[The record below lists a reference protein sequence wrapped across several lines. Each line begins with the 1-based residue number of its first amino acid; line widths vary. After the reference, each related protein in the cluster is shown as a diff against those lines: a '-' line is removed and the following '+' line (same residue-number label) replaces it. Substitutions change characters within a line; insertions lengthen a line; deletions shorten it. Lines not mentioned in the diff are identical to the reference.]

1 MLPEKIVTTGGDF
14 SSISQNRSTMPGLPH
29 TNYSTRVIRGN
40 YFPHLDGI
48 RALAVLP
55 VVLFHILPG
64 LSPGGFVGV
73 DVFFVISGYLITGGI
88 LRDLANDRFSLR
100 DFYHRRMR
108 RILPAYFVL
117 VAGVF
122 AAGIILYYAT
132 PLKFLG
138 DSVAASALFLANF
151 YFWMLGGD
159 YFTPAL
165 HSQALLNLWSLSV
178 EEQFYLF
185 IPLLCAGVWKFSRR
199 GLAPVLL
206 LLALL
211 SLVSAIHAVLIGKQ
225 SNAFFMLQFR
235 AWELLAGALLAW
247 IPLLAC
253 RPWNPCPRSL
263 EAAVTA
269 SVTLDKAAPGRSPK
283 TVPALLATVGLLL
296 VLLPCVAYSTQTPF
310 PGAAALPPVVGALLL
325 IHYGP
330 TGWVSALLTWPPL
343 VQIGRISY
351 SLYLWH
357 WPVIVF
363 WRYATF
369 DQLLGYDYVGMFL
382 LSLLLAFLSW
392 RFVELPFRSSD
403 FWTRRRTFAFASA
416 GITLLVALGTVCVAA
431 QGWPASFHPAAN
443 AISCNDPRRPFV
455 AAASRLVLRHAGVSL
470 GDAWDSLD
478 IAERSQALALVAA
491 KAAPTSVAPNSPAV
505 FVMGDSHAS
514 VFLDGFKVVLDQHGL
529 AAQCA
534 GHTATIMFNLE
545 SQVCQDALRKL
556 QQFPAINKILLLQDW
571 TYHLHQSPT
580 PEVLYQQLEQF
591 AIHARSLHKTLYIAT
606 DNPIRDFSPVDLAAR
621 MLIIT
626 PRHPEATWAGR
637 QSFSDYNRMQGTI
650 NLRLAE
656 LCRNTGAILLPLH
669 QALVKDG
676 FFPAFADQHGRL
688 IPLYQDESHLSF
700 YGSQVAAEFVFSRL
714 FPTNDLTP
722 LPSAALPLA
731 TP

>member
-1 MLPEKIVTTGGDF
+1 
-14 SSISQNRSTMPGLPH
+14 MPGPPH
-29 TNYSTRVIRGN
+29 SNYSTRVIRGD

-100 DFYHRRMR
+100 GFYHRRMR

-122 AAGIILYYAT
+122 AAGFILYYAT

-159 YFTPAL
+159 YFAPQL

-185 IPLLCAGVWKFSRR
+185 IPLLCAGIWKFSRR
-199 GLAPVLL
+199 RLAPVLA
-206 LLALL
+206 LLAVL
-211 SLVSAIHAVLIGKQ
+211 SLVGAIRAVLIGKP
-225 SNAFFMLQFR
+225 SNAFFLLHFR

-247 IPLLAC
+247 LPRVASMS
-253 RPWNPCPRSL
+253 RNHCPHAP
-263 EAAVTA
+263 AAVTA
-269 SVTLDKAAPGRSPK
+269 AKA
-283 TVPALLATVGLLL
+283 VPARPPKLVAALPAAVGLLL
-296 VLLPCVAYSTQTPF
+296 VLLPCITYSAQTPF
-310 PGAAALPPVVGALLL
+310 PGAAALPPVLGAVLL

-330 TGWVSALLTWPPL
+330 TGWASRLLTWPLL
-343 VQIGRISY
+343 VQTGRMSY

-357 WPVIVF
+357 WPVVVF

-369 DQLLGYDYVGMFL
+369 DQLLGYDYVAMFL

-392 RFVELPFRSSD
+392 KFVELPFRSSG

-416 GITLLVALGTVCVAA
+416 GITLLVALGTACVAA
-431 QGWPASFHPAAN
+431 QGWPASLHPAAN
-443 AISCNDPRRPFV
+443 AMTCDDPRRPFV
-455 AAASRLVLRHAGVSL
+455 AAASRLVLRHAGISL

-478 IAERSQALALVAA
+478 IAERRQAFALAAT
-491 KAAPTSVAPNSPAV
+491 KAAPTSVAPPPPAV

-514 VFLDGFKVVLDQHGL
+514 VFLDGFDVVLGQHGL

-534 GHTATIMFNLE
+534 GHTATIMFDLE

-556 QQFPAINKILLLQDW
+556 QQFPAIEKILLLQDW
-571 TYHLHQSPT
+571 SYQLHQSPT
-580 PEVLYQQLEQF
+580 PEVLYQHLEQF
-591 AIHARSLHKTLYIAT
+591 ALHARGLHKSLYIAT
-606 DNPIRDFSPVDLAAR
+606 DNPVRDFSPADLAAR
-621 MLIIT
+621 MRIIK
-626 PRHPEATWAGR
+626 PRHPDAKWDGR
-637 QSFSDYNRMQGTI
+637 QSVSDYNRMQGNI
-650 NLRLAE
+650 NQRLAE
-656 LCRNTGAILLPLH
+656 LCRRTGAVLLPLH
-669 QALVKDG
+669 QALAKDG
-676 FFPAFADQHGRL
+676 CFPAFADQHGTL
-688 IPLYQDESHLSF
+688 IPLYRDDNHLSF
-700 YGSQVAAEFVFSRL
+700 YGSQMAAEFIFPRL
-714 FPTNDLTP
+714 FPMNA
-722 LPSAALPLA
+722 LPAHSPAALAPA
-731 TP
+731 SP